1 MAENNILPPTY
12 DNVAD
17 DKFTSSYKLQKKHYL
32 DDFGASQLNIV
43 TH

>member
-17 DKFTSSYKLQKKHYL
+17 DKFTSSYKLQKETL
-32 DDFGASQLNIV
+32 PG
-43 TH
+43 